1 MTVILMNHLPVLPA
15 VPGLH
20 AVEGG
25 EGVEEH
31 VEQPVVEQDVC
42 QLRAGIEELQQHAQD
57 VVCQSVLIQGVLD
70 ETQHWDNAAL
80 SKGGDVFHFLQIQ
93 TSKWVEKQND

>member
-1 MTVILMNHLPVLPA
+1 MEFPEPGTVMSMNQRPVVPA

-31 VEQPVVEQDVC
+31 VEQAVVQQDVG
-42 QLRAGIEELQQHAQD
+42 QLGAGVDQLQQHAQD
-57 VVCQSVLIQGVLD
+57 AVCQRVLVQGVLD
-70 ETQHWDNAAL
+70 QTQHRDDTAL
-80 SKGGDVFHFLQIQ
+80 S
-93 TSKWVEKQND
+93 ER